1 VQLICLFVCRKKF
14 RMSGAPVVVVPRK
27 YGYGWYHEGHR
38 HHGYHTGL
46 NLLLRVL
53 SAVATA
59 AAILVML
66 AATQTKRD
74 PYGGHFR
81 GRWKDYPAY
90 KWFMIANSVVFVY
103 SLFQSVVACCSVIVR
118 RGPLSYSGSA
128 GLTLLA
134 DFIAA
139 CALMSAASAT
149 LAVAMIARHG
159 QSNNEWNTI
168 CNLVSRFC
176 DYAQGAVIASF
187 CGFAFLALST
197 LLDASALH
205 HLSWH

>member
-1 VQLICLFVCRKKF
+1 
-14 RMSGAPVVVVPRK
+14 MVPRK
-27 YGYGWYHEGHR
+27 YGYGWYEEGHQ
-38 HHGYHTGL
+38 HHAYHTCL
-46 NLLLRVL
+46 NLLLRIL
-53 SAVATA
+53 TAAATA
-59 AAILVML
+59 AAIIAML
-66 AATQTKRD
+66 AATQTKRTQF
-74 PYGGHFR
+74 GHFR
-81 GRWKDYPAY
+81 GRWRDFPAY
-90 KWFMIANSVVFVY
+90 KWFIIANSVVFVY
-103 SLFQSVVACCSVIVR
+103 ACFSAVVACFSVIAR

-128 GLTLLA
+128 GLTFFA

-149 LAVAMIARHG
+149 LAVALIARNG
-159 QSNNEWNTI
+159 QTNTEWNTI

-187 CGFAFLALST
+187 CGYAFLALST